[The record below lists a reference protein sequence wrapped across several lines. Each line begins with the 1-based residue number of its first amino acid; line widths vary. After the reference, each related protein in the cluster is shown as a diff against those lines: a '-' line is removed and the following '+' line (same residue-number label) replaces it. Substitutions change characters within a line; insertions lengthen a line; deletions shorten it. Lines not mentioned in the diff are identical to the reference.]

1 MNSDSPTDTGTPGQQ
16 PPRQQREA
24 VGHSFF
30 DWIRSLG
37 VQRTRD
43 RWIGG
48 VSGAI
53 AGQLGW
59 DPLIVRIIWLALAFL
74 GGFGVMLYGIAWM
87 LLPDERDGRIIAQSA
102 IEDGELP
109 AGFWGALIFILIGC
123 PASAPLSIPALIL
136 IAVLLG
142 IRYRKSSKSPH
153 GAPSQAPA
161 GAPSAAFASS
171 TAPRTGAPSATN
183 ASYAHNAPRTAGYAA
198 SARPG
203 PVGPAVSTAPA
214 APAAPFTAKRKR
226 PSAGPAVVGA
236 CAGIITITLGLVLLA
251 YVRTGSPWNY
261 AINGVDLLRALA
273 IWSVASVAFL
283 GVSLIFTGMA
293 GRKGGGLTALS
304 ILMVVVA
311 LCATGMDYT
320 ARYSTIDGISNQQA
334 VVRVTGSDATYTSS
348 DFDALARGTVVWG
361 SNTTIDLSNWN
372 SIRDTTCPEGTL
384 PLWATA
390 STVTIRIPASCK
402 ATFFET
408 GQSSFILMGNLEGG
422 ETEED
427 LDGAM
432 DDEDSAHTSQA
443 PSTEPVLRIPVMA
456 TASHVKIETV

>member
-1 MNSDSPTDTGTPGQQ
+1 MNTDLPTDTGTSGQQ

-24 VGHSFF
+24 VGHGFF

-37 VQRTRD
+37 IQRTRD

-53 AGQLGW
+53 ARQLGW

-74 GGFGVMLYGIAWM
+74 GGFGIMLYGIAWM
-87 LLPDERDGRIIAQSA
+87 LLPDECDGRILAQSA

-109 AGFWGALIFILIGC
+109 AGFWGALIFILIGF
-123 PASAPLSIPALIL
+123 PASAPLSIPVLIL
-136 IAVLLG
+136 IAVLLV
-142 IRYRKSSKSPH
+142 IRYRQSSKSPH
-153 GAPSQAPA
+153 GAPSRISAE
-161 GAPSAAFASS
+161 APSAAFASA
-171 TAPRTGAPSATN
+171 TAPRTGAPSATA
-183 ASYAHNAPRTAGYAA
+183 ASYASNAPRTTGYAA

-203 PVGPAVSTAPA
+203 PAGPAASTAPA
-214 APAAPFTAKRKR
+214 APATPFTAKRKR

-251 YVRTGSPWNY
+251 YVRSGSPWSS
-261 AINGVDLLRALA
+261 AINGVDLLKALA

-311 LCATGMDYT
+311 LWATGMDYT

-361 SNTTIDLSNWN
+361 SHTTIDLSNWN

-390 STVTIRIPASCK
+390 STVTIRMPASCK

-408 GQSSFILMGNLEGG
+408 GQSSFVLMGNLEGG
-422 ETEED
+422 ETEKD
-427 LDGAM
+427 LDDNM
-432 DDEDSAHTSQA
+432 DDEDSAHTSQT